1 MTPTRDA
8 RPKLLALLERVR
20 ADERE
25 STLPAF
31 AHADAVD
38 LGTRALTL
46 AVERSLP
53 VAIRVT
59 RGDQLAFHAAT
70 DGTSADNDAWIERK
84 IRLVRRLEISSL
96 QARVRHELDDGDL
109 GWLDPVHYALAGGCI
124 PLRMAGGALVG
135 TLTVSGLPDVQ
146 DHDLA
151 MEAVR
156 AHLAG

>member
-1 MTPTRDA
+1 MTASRDA
-8 RPKLLALLERVR
+8 RPELLALLERVR
-20 ADERE
+20 ADERAA
-25 STLPAF
+25 TLPAF
-31 AHADAVD
+31 THADAVE
-38 LGTRALTL
+38 LGTRALAL

-70 DGTSADNDAWIERK
+70 AGTSADNDAWIERK

-96 QARVRHELDDGDL
+96 QARVRHELDGDDL
-109 GWLDPVHYALAGGCI
+109 GWLDPVRYALAGGCI
-124 PLRMAGGALVG
+124 PLRMAGGAVVG
-135 TLTVSGLPDVQ
+135 TLTVSGMTDVD

-156 AHLAG
+156 SHRQG

>member
-1 MTPTRDA
+1 MTAAMDA
-8 RPKLLALLERVR
+8 RAGLLALLEQVH
-20 ADERE
+20 ADEQE
-25 STLPAF
+25 STLPTF

-38 LGTRALTL
+38 LGTRALALALERDL
-46 AVERSLP
+46 AVA
-53 VAIRVT
+53 VRVM

-70 DGTSADNDAWIERK
+70 AGTSADNDAWIERK

-96 QARVRHELDDGDL
+96 QARVRHELDGGDL

-135 TLTVSGLPDVQ
+135 TLTVSGLPDVD
-146 DHDLA
+146 DHALA